1 MKTNCLHAILF
12 VFFINIS
19 YPLIAQDNPILL
31 KDTISGNLKNKN
43 PDYLSDTALL
53 KKDTLKKTVPAANA
67 DSTPPTPS
75 HFQLSVT
82 YESNDVYLGRADSTV
97 LPLVTPE
104 ISYIFKSGFEID
116 FSLAFNSNAPCWTL
130 NSWTLDGSYT
140 FNPGNYSGT
149 VTVSVFNYSPNSG
162 SVNAA
167 QNGNIEYS
175 NYYTL
180 PFIQPNLSLTYT
192 FVPPGSKPD
201 YQLSFALQQEF
212 DFLSNGN
219 LSITPA
225 ATMNASTQQYYN
237 TYYKDKRFT
246 IPRPGKAPLPDNVS
260 ISGEVLNSGE
270 FQIQDYEFSAPVG
283 FTAGKWSFNYTPTY
297 AIPVH
302 PPDIKLTTTVNSHAF
317 VKTYKESL
325 SNQFYSQLSV
335 TYAF

>member
-1 MKTNCLHAILF
+1 MKVKFLPLL
-12 VFFINIS
+12 VFIFLINIS
-19 YPLIAQDNPILL
+19 YPSKAQDSTPLL
-31 KDTISGNLKNKN
+31 RDSVSNDLKNKKSN
-43 PDYLSDTALL
+43 YLIDTAVL
-53 KKDTLKKTVPAANA
+53 KMDTLKKNVPANSS

-75 HFQLSVT
+75 HLQLSVT
-82 YESNDVYLGRADSTV
+82 YESNDVYLGRADSTK

-116 FSLAFNSNAPCWTL
+116 FSLGFNTNAPCWTL

-162 SVNAA
+162 SVNGA

-192 FVPPGSKPD
+192 FAQPNSKSD

-212 DFLSNGN
+212 DFLKNGN

-237 TYYKDKRFT
+237 SYYKDKRFT
-246 IPRPGKAPLPDNVS
+246 IPRPGKPPLSANES
-260 ISGEVLNSGE
+260 ISGEVVNAE
-270 FQIQDYEFSAPVG
+270 QFQIADYEFSAPVS
-283 FTAGKWSFNYTPTY
+283 FTAGKWTFNYTPTY
-297 AIPVH
+297 TTSVN
-302 PPDIKLTTTVNSHAF
+302 PPDLIITTTVNSQTF
-317 VKTYKESL
+317 VKSYKEKL
-325 SNQFYSQLSV
+325 PNLFYSQFSL